1 MVGHGVLCRACGG
14 TTHTWAAASQLAS
27 KTSKHLLGKG
37 ARHLR
42 ACALPVGRVA
52 RLSGSRVAE
61 GEDEGEGLCAYT
73 QTR

>member
-1 MVGHGVLCRACGG
+1 MVGHGRACGG

-42 ACALPVGRVA
+42 ACALPVGKGGQVEWEQ
-52 RLSGSRVAE
+52 SGQK
-61 GEDEGEGLCAYT
+61 GDGEGEGLCAHT